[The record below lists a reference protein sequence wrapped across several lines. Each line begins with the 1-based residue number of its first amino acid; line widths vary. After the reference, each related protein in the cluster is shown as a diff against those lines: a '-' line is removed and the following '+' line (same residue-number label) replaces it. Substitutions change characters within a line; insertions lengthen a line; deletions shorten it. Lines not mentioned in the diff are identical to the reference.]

1 MRSVGGARVSEGE
14 SGPVV
19 QVMGVAVMSWVTA
32 QLTDG
37 GIIPAILVEGLGS
50 PGIGL
55 LASVL
60 APAGV
65 V

>member
-1 MRSVGGARVSEGE
+1 MGE

-19 QVMGVAVMSWVTA
+19 QAMGVAVMSWVTA
-32 QLTDG
+32 RLTGG

-55 LASVL
+55 PASVL